1 MALKVLML
9 RQRLDRLRAALEE
22 LTAKD
27 SEFEARE
34 AELTN
39 DIEAVTNDEEQNA
52 VDAAI
57 EQYETDK
64 NAHDAEKE
72 RLAGEIEQLEAEI
85 NENEQKQTPPPADDR
100 VAKPNERKRANDM
113 AFEKRYRDM
122 TRDERGS
129 FVEREDV
136 KKFLER
142 VREFG
147 TQNRAISGA
156 DLLIPEILLGM
167 IRTEAAASSK
177 LMRFFRVVNV
187 SGSTRQNIMGNIP
200 EAVWTEMCAALNE
213 LTFGFNQVEVDGYK
227 VGGYIA
233 ICNAVLADSD
243 INLAAEIISVFGGA
257 IAKALDKSSLF
268 GTGVKM
274 PTGIATRLAQTSQP
288 ETWGARAPAWTDLHT
303 SNVLTLNTA
312 TASGVE
318 FFSALIGALSVAKPK
333 YSSDGLF
340 WVMNRKTHLDILTKS
355 LNYNAAGTIVTGVDT
370 FPIIGGAIVELE
382 DDEIS
387 DYEIIGGFGG
397 NYLLAQ
403 RQGATFAQ
411 SEHVRF
417 LEEQTVFKGSARY
430 DGMPIAGEAFVIV
443 NYNNTAP
450 TTSKSFPVDYANASM
465 NVLTVTAAAGGATG
479 KTVLTVTDTI
489 AQSSVKLVYK
499 VKATVEGV
507 KVGDTVNSTWAEL
520 TSGTTA
526 ITAAAGVQIAVL
538 ELDSNDRVV
547 SAGTVISIPKSA

>member
-9 RQRLDRLRAALEE
+9 RQKLDRLRTALDE
-22 LTAKD
+22 LNAKEK
-27 SEFEARE
+27 EFEARE

-64 NAHDAEKE
+64 NAHDTEKE

-100 VAKPNERKRANDM
+100 AAKPDERKRVNEM

-147 TQNRAISGA
+147 AQNRAISGA
-156 DLLIPEILLGM
+156 DLLIPDVLLGM
-167 IRTEAAASSK
+167 IRTEAAEGSK
-177 LMRFFRVVNV
+177 LLRFVRVVNV
-187 SGSTRQNIMGNIP
+187 SGSTRQNIMGTIP
-200 EAVWTEMCAALNE
+200 EAVWTEMCANINE

-227 VGGYIA
+227 VGGLIK
-233 ICNAVLADSD
+233 ICNAILADSD
-243 INLAAEIISVFGGA
+243 INLATEIINVIGEA
-257 IAKALDKSSLF
+257 IAKALDKAILF

-303 SNVLTLNTA
+303 TNVLTINSA
-312 TASGVE
+312 AASGVE

-333 YSSDGLF
+333 YSGDGLF

-355 LNYNAAGTIVTGVDT
+355 LNFNAAGAIVTGVNT
-370 FPIIGGAIVELE
+370 FPIIGGTIVEFE

-387 DYEIIGGFGG
+387 DNEIIGGFGG

-411 SEHVRF
+411 SDQRYF
-417 LEEQTVFKGSARY
+417 EEDQTAFKGTARY
-430 DGMPIAGEAFVIV
+430 DGKPLAGEAFVIV

-450 TTSKSFPVDYANASM
+450 TTSKTFPIDYANADM
-465 NVLTVTAAAGGATG
+465 NVLTITAAAGGATG

-489 AQSSVKLVYK
+489 AQSNVKLVYK
-499 VKATVEGV
+499 VKATVEGI
-507 KVGDTVNSTWAEL
+507 KVGDTVDNTWATL

-538 ELDSNDRVV
+538 ELDGNDRVV
-547 SAGTVISIPKSA
+547 SSGTVISVPKSA